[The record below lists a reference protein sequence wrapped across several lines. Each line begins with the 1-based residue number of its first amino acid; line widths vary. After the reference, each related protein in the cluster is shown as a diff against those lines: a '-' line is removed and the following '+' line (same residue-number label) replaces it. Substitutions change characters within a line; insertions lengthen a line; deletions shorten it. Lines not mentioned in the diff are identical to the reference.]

1 MAIRI
6 VNAVE
11 QELIQATW
19 ENWLHEELAKCKRME
34 GLLNDKLTKAA
45 DDVGKVGAA
54 TRDPDR
60 LRQWHQDYC
69 GSCWKDLVQLESDR
83 SMVGT
88 IF

>member
-1 MAIRI
+1 MRI

-19 ENWLHEELAKCKRME
+19 ENWLHEELAQCKRVE
-34 GLLNDKLTKAA
+34 GLLNDKLTEVADAA
-45 DDVGKVGAA
+45 SKDGATA
-54 TRDPDR
+54 RDPDR

-69 GSCWKDLVQLESDR
+69 GSCWKDLVRLESDR
-83 SMVGT
+83 GMVGT